1 MLSND
6 FIILELRDFVVTP
19 IWLIMIYVL
28 AYFIRPY
35 VTDKINR
42 RYFFP
47 ALTIKIIGALAV
59 GFIYQFYYNGGD
71 TYNYHTH
78 GSRHIWE
85 AIMDSPDGFNL
96 IFGGDVTGLYQYYS
110 RIPFYT
116 DSGSYFIVRIAA
128 LFDLIT
134 FSSYSATAILFAV
147 ISFVGMWFFFK
158 AFYEQLPHLHRWIA
172 LSAFFIPSVFFW
184 GSGLLKDTIT
194 LASVGAMT
202 FALKR
207 ILIDNKLQLGSV
219 LLFLIGAYFI
229 FSTKK
234 YILLC
239 FLPAA
244 IFWIYFSNLNRIRS
258 LAMRILL
265 IPFIL
270 LVVIGSGYWAVL
282 KVSESD
288 VRYSLSKIPETAKIT
303 AYDIAFQTGRDAG
316 STYNLGELDGT
327 FRNMISK
334 TPQAINV
341 ALFRPYLWEVRNPL
355 MALSALESFAIL
367 LFTLYVLI
375 IRRSVF
381 FRMIT
386 DPNIIFCLVFC
397 LTFAFAVGISTY
409 NFGTLSRYR
418 IPLLPFYLMAL
429 GLMFDYSKSERKLEV
444 FEETE

>member
-1 MLSND
+1 M
-6 FIILELRDFVVTP
+6 ELRDFVVTP
-19 IWLIMIYVL
+19 IWLIIIYML
-28 AYFIRPY
+28 AYVIRPY
-35 VTDKINR
+35 VTDETNR

-71 TYNYHTH
+71 TYNYHSH

-85 AIMDSPDGFNL
+85 AIMDSPEGFNL
-96 IFGGDVTGLYQYYS
+96 IFGGDVKGLYQYYS

-116 DSGSYFIVRIAA
+116 DPGSYFIVRIAA
-128 LFDLIT
+128 LFDIIT

-147 ISFVGMWFFFK
+147 LSFIGMWFFFK
-158 AFYEQLPHLHRWIA
+158 AFYEQFPHLHKWIA

-258 LAMRILL
+258 IAVRILL
-265 IPFIL
+265 VPFIL

-288 VRYSLSKIPETAKIT
+288 VRYSLSRIPETAKIT

-316 STYNLGELDGT
+316 STYSLGELDGT
-327 FRNMISK
+327 FGNMISK

-341 ALFRPYLWEVRNPL
+341 AIFRPYLWEVRNPL

-367 LFTLYVLI
+367 IFTLYVLI
-375 IRRSVF
+375 IRRRVF

-386 DPNIIFCLVFC
+386 DPNIIFCLVFSI
-397 LTFAFAVGISTY
+397 TFAFAVGISTY

-418 IPLLPFYLMAL
+418 IPLLPFYVMAL

>member
-1 MLSND
+1 
-6 FIILELRDFVVTP
+6 
-19 IWLIMIYVL
+19 
-28 AYFIRPY
+28 
-35 VTDKINR
+35 
-42 RYFFP
+42 
-47 ALTIKIIGALAV
+47 
-59 GFIYQFYYNGGD
+59 
-71 TYNYHTH
+71 
-78 GSRHIWE
+78 
-85 AIMDSPDGFNL
+85 MDSPDGFNL

-110 RIPFYT
+110 RIPFYG
-116 DSGSYFIVRIAA
+116 DQGSYFIVRIAA
-128 LFDLIT
+128 LFDLVT

-147 ISFVGMWFFFK
+147 VSFVGMWFFFK
-158 AFYEQLPHLHRWIA
+158 AFYEQFPHLHRWIA

-288 VRYSLSKIPETAKIT
+288 VRYSLSRIPETAKIT